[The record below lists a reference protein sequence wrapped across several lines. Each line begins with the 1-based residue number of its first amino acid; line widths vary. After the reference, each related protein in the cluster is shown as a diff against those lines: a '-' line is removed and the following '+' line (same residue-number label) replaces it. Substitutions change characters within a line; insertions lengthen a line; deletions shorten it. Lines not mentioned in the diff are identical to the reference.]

1 MRSIYVALFF
11 SLVSITTFAQN
22 GSIAGQVL
30 DLKSSETIIG
40 ANVVIQ
46 GTTVGAA
53 TDIEGNFTINN
64 VKPGTY
70 TIVVSFVT
78 YKTQIIPDV
87 AVESGSKTSLQI
99 TLAEDV
105 AELQEVV
112 VTAKKEIATDMNL
125 LQAIK
130 DSKLVVSGI
139 SSEQIARLPD
149 RDAAQVMQ
157 RVPGVTIVDNR
168 FVLIR
173 GLPERYNQVMIN
185 GVIAPNTEIDKRS
198 FSFDLIPAGTVD
210 QMLVYK
216 SATAELPGDF
226 GGGVIQMI
234 TKNPTYDEFTTVG
247 LNFGYRTNTT
257 FNDFNYSKGSPT
269 DILGF
274 DNGFRDL
281 PSDFPTT
288 DALKNSSRASSLRET
303 AGKSLTNNFEK
314 KTRSTP
320 MDFGFNFTTS
330 QNFKFGKVKASNL
343 TSVAYSNSYQHHQS
357 NFLRYNSFDATSAVK
372 RFEYLDNFT
381 SNNTRINLMHNWLFT
396 LNDRNRIEFKNLFVQ
411 LGQNENTVRSGN
423 DFIQRPNDNSVNYA
437 YHYLSRT
444 IYSGQLDG
452 THTLGDG
459 SSKLNWVVGV
469 NYIKRN
475 EPDYRRF
482 RTNRDKS
489 FEGTEE
495 PYTMQLP
502 PSGNL
507 FETGRFWSELKDQG
521 VSNGLNFE
529 KKFNGVNEKRK
540 PTLKAGY
547 FAEYKT
553 RSYNARYMNYL
564 YPGFSN
570 PVIGQE
576 LSKLPLD
583 KIFAPEN
590 IKAVDGFVIEE
601 ATQPQDAYEGTNML
615 TAGYVS
621 ALLPLGKFDVSVG
634 FRGEYNIQKLTA
646 TTNSGKVNVDNPI
659 FAALPSLNV
668 AYNLSDRS
676 LVRAAYSRTVNR
688 PEFRELAPF
697 LYYQFEYEA
706 GIFGNQNL
714 KTAFIDYIDLRYEI
728 FPNPGELLSV
738 GVFYKTIQNP
748 IEQYLQIT
756 TESPQFFYGNA
767 VKATDIGIELE
778 FRKSLASLGVSKL
791 LRNTSFN
798 LNAAYIKSNVD
809 IGTAA
814 TNQLQDRPLQGQSP
828 YIINF
833 GLYYNDEVTGLSVN
847 AAYNLFGPRIFSVGD
862 KVFPSWF
869 ELERHALDFQVAKKW
884 GKQRFETKLNIQ
896 NALNSPYRI
905 YQDNN
910 SDNKIEKQ
918 EALIQ
923 KYKTGTLFSLG
934 LSWKFNKNS

>member
-320 MDFGFNFTTS
+320 MDFGFNFATS
-330 QNFKFGKVKASNL
+330 QNFNFGKVKASNL
-343 TSVAYSNSYQHHQS
+343 TSLAYSNSYQHHQS

-411 LGQNENTVRSGN
+411 LGQNENTIRSGN
-423 DFIQRPNDNSVNYA
+423 DFIQRPTDNSVNYA

-621 ALLPLGKFDVSVG
+621 ALLPLGKFDVSAG
-634 FRGEYNIQKLTA
+634 FRGEYNVQKLTA

-659 FAALPSLNV
+659 FSALPSLNV

-714 KTAFIDYIDLRYEI
+714 KTAFIDNIDLRYEI

-748 IEQYLQIT
+748 IEQYLQLT

-833 GLYYNDEVTGLSVN
+833 GLYYNDEVTGFSVN

>member
-320 MDFGFNFTTS
+320 MDFGFNFATS

-343 TSVAYSNSYQHHQS
+343 TSLAYSNSYQHHQS

-423 DFIQRPNDNSVNYA
+423 DFIQRPTDNSVNYA

-621 ALLPLGKFDVSVG
+621 ALLPLGKFDVSAG
-634 FRGEYNIQKLTA
+634 FRGEYNVQKLTA

-714 KTAFIDYIDLRYEI
+714 KTAFIDNIDLRYEI

-748 IEQYLQIT
+748 IEQYLQLT

-833 GLYYNDEVTGLSVN
+833 GLYYNDEVTGFSVN

>member
-11 SLVSITTFAQN
+11 SLGSITTFAQN

-257 FNDFNYSKGSPT
+257 FNDFNYSKGSST

-320 MDFGFNFTTS
+320 MDFGFNFATS

-502 PSGNL
+502 SSGNL

-634 FRGEYNIQKLTA
+634 FRGEYNVQKLTA

-706 GIFGNQNL
+706 GIFGSPNL
-714 KTAFIDYIDLRYEI
+714 KTALIDNIDLRYEI

-748 IEQYLQIT
+748 IEQYLQLT

-814 TNQLQDRPLQGQSP
+814 TNQLQNRPLQGQSP

-884 GKQRFETKLNIQ
+884 GNQRFETKLNIQ